1 MARSII
7 LAASAL
13 SGLWTLSDG
22 RQERRPCPPLSAYA
36 DGGPVRVPEGCTA
49 ERAGVWVAPARYV
62 EGAGELAALRA
73 EVEGLKRERDE
84 ARAAR
89 RELSEQLN
97 DTLAAQVERLKLIE
111 ALCAPRAP
119 EPCPVWTPRAEGAL
133 VGGLVCGA
141 LYLGDKIR

>member
-1 MARSII
+1 M
-7 LAASAL
+7 
-13 SGLWTLSDG
+13 
-22 RQERRPCPPLSAYA
+22 
-36 DGGPVRVPEGCTA
+36 PEGCTA

-62 EGAGELAALRA
+62 EGAGVLAALRA

-119 EPCPVWTPRAEGAL
+119 EPCPVWSPRAEGAGWVQRYRL
-133 VGGLVCGA
+133 AANFGAGDQWELTEAGVGVLSC
-141 LYLGDKIR
+141 